1 MINSPFFSIDQPEFV
16 DKAELLR
23 RIQREQE
30 AFLQVLED
38 VPDDALTTPNTIGQW
53 SVKDLVAHFIAHE
66 QRALRELQTAA
77 RGEKFNIPLD
87 DNDAFNALA
96 VESLQTHSLQDV
108 LAAWVASTAQLQTAV
123 EALSDDDFD
132 PASPTCEAL
141 EDSIDGAL
149 GNNTYEHYAEH
160 LPEVEKWLRKR
171 T

>member
-16 DKAELLR
+16 DKGELLR

-53 SVKDLVAHFIAHE
+53 SVKDLVAHFVAHE
-66 QRALRELQTAA
+66 QRALRELNAA
-77 RGEKFNIPLD
+77 RRGEKYSVPLD

-108 LAAWVASTAQLQTAV
+108 LAAWVASTAQLQAAIEGLT
-123 EALSDDDFD
+123 DDDFD
-132 PASPTCEAL
+132 PESPVCGAL
-141 EDSIDGAL
+141 EDSIDG
-149 GNNTYEHYAEH
+149 
-160 LPEVEKWLRKR
+160 
-171 T
+171 